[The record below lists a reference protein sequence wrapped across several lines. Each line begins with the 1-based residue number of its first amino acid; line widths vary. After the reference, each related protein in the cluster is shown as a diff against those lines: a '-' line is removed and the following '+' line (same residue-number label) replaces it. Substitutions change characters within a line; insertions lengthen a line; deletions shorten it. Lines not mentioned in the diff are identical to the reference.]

1 MGQQLCIAF
10 VIPQVFFLKVA
21 SEQVTLVTQ
30 LSFDIKLGLI
40 PLILLSIDYHR
51 GIILRNFIPLSVIKW
66 NSTLSSH
73 NITSYCDPTM
83 HCQIDYPI
91 DSSDDVVIHLGLYA
105 KLMGETRLG

>member
-1 MGQQLCIAF
+1 MGQQLCITF

-30 LSFDIKLGLI
+30 LFFDIRLGLI
-40 PLILLSIDYHR
+40 PLILLRIDYHR
-51 GIILRNFIPLSVIKW
+51 GIIPVVKW
-66 NSTLSSH
+66 NSALSSH

-91 DSSDDVVIHLGLYA
+91 DSSDYVVIHLGLYA